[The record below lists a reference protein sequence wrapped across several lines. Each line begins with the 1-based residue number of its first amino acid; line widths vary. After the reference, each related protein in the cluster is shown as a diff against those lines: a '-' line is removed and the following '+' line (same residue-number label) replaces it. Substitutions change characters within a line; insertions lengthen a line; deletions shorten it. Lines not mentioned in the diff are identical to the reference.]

1 VCLSENANCALFPC
15 NHDLFCLGCISKL
28 TINYERMR
36 TPCLLCRK
44 RIHAVDVRVKVNFRN
59 NGPVDD
65 LIRMTEVINKRLF
78 VGRIED
84 MICDLMIEE
93 AQNAG
98 NEQEDPRA
106 SLERKEYILLF
117 GKLISMVEFELR
129 GK

>member
-1 VCLSENANCALFPC
+1 MAITYK
-15 NHDLFCLGCISKL
+15 FCITFSRW
-28 TINYERMR
+28 IN
-36 TPCLLCRK
+36 
-44 RIHAVDVRVKVNFRN
+44 N
-59 NGPVDD
+59 
-65 LIRMTEVINKRLF
+65 RLF

-106 SLERKEYILLF
+106 SLERKEYIMLF